1 MSGRAALGCEPLP
14 PSATVM
20 INARC
25 VLRKEDHERVIVVA
39 DLPVH
44 HFSADGPVATAV
56 LRQDR
61 IHASA

>member
-1 MSGRAALGCEPLP
+1 MGCEPLP
-14 PSATVM
+14 PSATVV

-25 VLRKEDHERVIVVA
+25 VLRMEDRQRVIVVA
-39 DLPVH
+39 NLPVH
-44 HFSADGPVATAV
+44 HFSADDPVATAV